1 MFKMRWLGIFD
12 DELVGLS
19 EGSPAQILEHILKK
33 KWTMNA
39 EDLDMVVMWHKF
51 EYFEKDKLNVIN
63 AYMIAKGEDVDHT
76 GMAKT
81 VGLPVGIATKLILE
95 NKISLKGIQIP
106 VKKEIYGPILE
117 ELKAL
122 GIEVIEEKPREIKMP
137 DNNL

>member
-1 MFKMRWLGIFD
+1 
-12 DELVGLS
+12 
-19 EGSPAQILEHILKK
+19 
-33 KWTMNA
+33 
-39 EDLDMVVMWHKF
+39 
-51 EYFEKDKLNVIN
+51 
-63 AYMIAKGEDVDHT
+63 MIATGEDVDNT

-106 VKKEIYGPILE
+106 VKKEIYNPILE
-117 ELKAL
+117 ELKTL